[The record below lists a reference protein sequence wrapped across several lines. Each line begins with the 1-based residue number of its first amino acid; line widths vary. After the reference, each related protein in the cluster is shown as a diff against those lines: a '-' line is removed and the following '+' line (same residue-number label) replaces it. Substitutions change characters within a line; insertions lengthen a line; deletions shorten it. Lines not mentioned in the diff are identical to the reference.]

1 MPGVLVDTDV
11 AIDFLRGAAYAQPL
25 LAGLWADGKAAL
37 SVLTVYELTAGM
49 RNTEKNSTQNFI
61 DASMIEEVTV
71 EIAFKGGE
79 IFRSYRAKGITL
91 TSLDCLIAA
100 TALVRGYKVATRNDK
115 HYPEKGILLPL
126 PERREHVK
134 CL

>member
-11 AIDFLRGAAYAQPL
+11 AIDFLRGLAYAQPL
-25 LAGLWADGKAAL
+25 LTGLWADGKAAL

-49 RNTEKNSTQNFI
+49 RNTEKKSTQNFI

-79 IFRSYRAKGITL
+79 LYRSYRAKGITL

-115 HYPEKGILLPL
+115 HYPEKGILFLL
-126 PERREHVK
+126 
-134 CL
+134 

>member
-11 AIDFLRGAAYAQPL
+11 AIDFLRGETYAQSL
-25 LAGLWADGKAAL
+25 LSRLWSDGQAAL

-49 RNTEKNSTQNFI
+49 RNTEKIPTQNFI
-61 DASMIEEVTV
+61 DASVIEVVTV
-71 EIAFKGGE
+71 DIAFKGGE
-79 IFRSYRAKGITL
+79 LYRIYRAKGITL

-100 TALVRGYKVATRNDK
+100 TALVRGYKVATRNVK

-126 PERREHVK
+126 PSVAF
-134 CL
+134 

>member
-11 AIDFLRGAAYAQPL
+11 AIDFLRGVPYAKPL
-25 LAGLWADGKAAL
+25 MTDLWAEGQAFL

-49 RNTEKNSTQNFI
+49 RNAEKLSMHNFI
-61 DASMIEEVTV
+61 DASAIEAVTV
-71 EIAFKGGE
+71 EIAIKGGE
-79 IFRSYRAKGITL
+79 LYRSYRAQGITL

-126 PERREHVK
+126 PERKE
-134 CL
+134 